1 MFNIEQNKYRFFRSF
16 TIYLWINFYARKKEK
31 RTKRK
36 KRGQLPKAI
45 DLVNNES
52 QVCCVMYVK
61 ESKTEKAPKHKHEA
75 IQPEN
80 GF

>member
-1 MFNIEQNKYRFFRSF
+1 MQE
-16 TIYLWINFYARKKEK
+16 KKRNGQRRE
-31 RTKRK
+31 

-52 QVCCVMYVK
+52 KVCCVMNLK
-61 ESKTEKAPKHKHEA
+61 ESKTELSPKHKHEA
-75 IQPEN
+75 IQPVN

>member
-1 MFNIEQNKYRFFRSF
+1 MDSF
-16 TIYLWINFYARKKEK
+16 LCKKK
-31 RTKRK
+31 RETDREEK

-52 QVCCVMYVK
+52 QVFCVMYLK
-61 ESKTEKAPKHKHEA
+61 ESKTEKSPKHKHEA
-75 IQPEN
+75 IQPVN

>member
-1 MFNIEQNKYRFFRSF
+1 MQE
-16 TIYLWINFYARKKEK
+16 KK
-31 RTKRK
+31 RNGQRGK

-52 QVCCVMYVK
+52 QVFCVMYLK
-61 ESKTEKAPKHKHEA
+61 ESKTEKSPKHKHEA
-75 IQPEN
+75 IQPVN

>member
-1 MFNIEQNKYRFFRSF
+1 MDSF
-16 TIYLWINFYARKKEK
+16 SCNKKEK
-31 RTKRK
+31 QTERK

-61 ESKTEKAPKHKHEA
+61 ESKTEKAPKHNMK
-75 IQPEN
+75 QSSL
-80 GF
+80 